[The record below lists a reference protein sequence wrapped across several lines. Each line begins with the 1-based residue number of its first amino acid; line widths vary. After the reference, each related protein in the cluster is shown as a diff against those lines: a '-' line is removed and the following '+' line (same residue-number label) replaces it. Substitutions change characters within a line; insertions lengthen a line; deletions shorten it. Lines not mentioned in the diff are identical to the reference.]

1 MGRLIIL
8 MLAVAATQAGC
19 LGYVG
24 YAQEKR
30 ATVVTNGEL
39 TPGKEF
45 HLLLIHD
52 GGQYSQHVASMLT
65 QPRAQM
71 IDWVRA
77 SNVRLMHFDEPQ
89 AIDHHADLLQKH
101 QGQMPILAFIQQTA
115 DDGRG
120 AVWCSAAGNQIASDE
135 SSLASW
141 LGRYYQATGEAAM
154 RSNQLAVV
162 AGPRNLQA
170 MQNGATFA
178 ERKATHG
185 SYFMPRSNGAPP
197 AFQPDGGRR
206 PLINPQLDVA
216 VPDTLNT
223 AVGLN
228 SETRMT
234 LIFVAVLAIVCC
246 LLLGASPIISAV
258 IIGHAITDDD
268 GPNRPTPP
276 TVNA

>member
-1 MGRLIIL
+1 MGRLIVLIL
-8 MLAVAATQAGC
+8 MAVAS
-19 LGYVG
+19 LG

-65 QPRAQM
+65 LPRAQM

-77 SNVRLMHFDEPQ
+77 SNVRLMHVDEPQ
-89 AIDHHADLLQKH
+89 AIEHHADLLQKH
-101 QGQMPILAFIQQTA
+101 QGRMPILAFIQQTA

-135 SSLASW
+135 SSMASW
-141 LGRYYQATGEAAM
+141 LGRYYAATGEAAM

-162 AGPRNLQA
+162 AGPRNLQE
-170 MQNGATFA
+170 MQSGA
-178 ERKATHG
+178 KATNG

-197 AFQPDGGRR
+197 AYQPSGGRR
-206 PLINPQLDVA
+206 PFLNPQVDVA
-216 VPDTLNT
+216 VPDAINT

-228 SETRMT
+228 PDT
-234 LIFVAVLAIVCC
+234 IWAGVGAAVVAIVCC
-246 LLLGASPIISAV
+246 LILSHGRVQSAN
-258 IIGHAITDDD
+258 IHANAITHEPGKLNDD
-268 GPNRPTPP
+268 GDD
-276 TVNA
+276 

>member
-1 MGRLIIL
+1 MVRLIML
-8 MLAVAATQAGC
+8 WLAVAATQAVC

-52 GGQYSQHVASMLT
+52 GSQFSQHVASMLT
-65 QPRAQM
+65 SPRAHM
-71 IDWVRA
+71 VNWVHA
-77 SNVRLMHFDEPQ
+77 ANVRLMHMDEPQ
-89 AIDHHADLLQKH
+89 VTEHHQDLIEKH
-101 QGQMPILAFIQQTA
+101 QGQLPILAFIQQTA
-115 DDGRG
+115 DHGRG
-120 AVWCSAAGNQIASDE
+120 AVWCSAAGGQIATDE

-141 LGRYYQATGEAAM
+141 LGRYYQATANAAVQ
-154 RSNQLAVV
+154 SNQLAV
-162 AGPRNLQA
+162 AGPRNLQE
-170 MQNGATFA
+170 MQNKQTG
-178 ERKATHG
+178 G

-197 AFQPDGGRR
+197 AYQPGGGGRR
-206 PLINPQLDVA
+206 PFINPQLDVA

-228 SETRMT
+228 SDTQKT
-234 LIFVAVLAIVCC
+234 LIFIGVLAIVCC

-268 GPNRPTPP
+268 GPK
-276 TVNA
+276 VNANP

>member
-8 MLAVAATQAGC
+8 ILAVAATQAGC

-30 ATVVTNGEL
+30 ASVVTNGEL

-65 QPRAQM
+65 VPRAQM

-77 SNVRLMHFDEPQ
+77 SNVRLMHVDEPQ
-89 AIDHHADLLQKH
+89 AMEHHADLLQKH

-120 AVWCSAAGNQIASDE
+120 AVWCSAAGKQIASDE

-141 LGRYYQATGEAAM
+141 LGRYYAATGEAAM

-162 AGPRNLQA
+162 AGPRNLE
-170 MQNGATFA
+170 MQRT
-178 ERKATHG
+178 TDQSG

-197 AFQPDGGRR
+197 AFQPGGGRR

-268 GPNRPTPP
+268 GPQQVDPNP
-276 TVNA
+276 

>member
-1 MGRLIIL
+1 MMRLIIL

-52 GGQYSQHVASMLT
+52 GTQFSQHVASMLT
-65 QPRAQM
+65 MPRAQM
-71 IDWVRA
+71 VNWVQS
-77 SNVRLMHFDEPQ
+77 SNVRLMHVDEPQ
-89 AIDHHADLLQKH
+89 VAEHHQDLVEKH
-101 QGQMPILAFIQQTA
+101 QGQLPILAFIQQTA

-120 AVWCSAAGNQIASDE
+120 AVWCSAAGGQIATDE
-135 SSLASW
+135 YAMASW
-141 LGRYYQATGEAAM
+141 LGRYYQATANAAVQ
-154 RSNQLAVV
+154 SNQLAVV
-162 AGPRNLQA
+162 AGPRNLE
-170 MQNGATFA
+170 MQGNRAD
-178 ERKATHG
+178 
-185 SYFMPRSNGAPP
+185 SYFLPRSNGAPP
-197 AFQPDGGRR
+197 AYQPGGGGRR
-206 PLINPQLDVA
+206 PFINPQLDVA

-228 SETRMT
+228 PDTQKT
-234 LIFVAVLAIVCC
+234 LIFIGVLAIVCC

-268 GPNRPTPP
+268 GPRV
-276 TVNA
+276 VNSERSV